1 MLWRN
6 DWTGLIGYLFIE
18 QVRGTV
24 ADFAVF
30 LSVTTWTS
38 IDYLIGIDTPKLNV
52 PSDFKPTRD
61 DRFLSFWSLHS
72 NEYFLTELSQRD
84 KVRND
89 TTSAFIKMCCR
100 YLVLCFFERPIM
112 VHSKLT
118 EPDYG
123 VLTSVMNNVTQ
134 GCDQKLI
141 SWRYLKEHC

>member
-61 DRFLSFWSLHS
+61 DRFLSF
-72 NEYFLTELSQRD
+72 
-84 KVRND
+84 
-89 TTSAFIKMCCR
+89 
-100 YLVLCFFERPIM
+100 
-112 VHSKLT
+112 
-118 EPDYG
+118 
-123 VLTSVMNNVTQ
+123 
-134 GCDQKLI
+134 
-141 SWRYLKEHC
+141 